1 MILQTFPF
9 ASTERGD
16 RHRGAGERE
25 AKQQSATAADGP
37 AARYSVL
44 IISVEHPGH
53 LPYPI
58 HALCTLFAPCPLRA
72 RASLLD

>member
-9 ASTERGD
+9 ASTEHGD
-16 RHRGAGERE
+16 GHGREEERE
-25 AKQQSATAADGP
+25 VKQQSSTTADGP

-53 LPYPI
+53 LTCWI
-58 HALCTLFAPCPLRA
+58 HAL
-72 RASLLD
+72 